1 MVENL
6 SPEERLL
13 QLIRAKGEK
22 KEQTIPAD
30 ETAVK
35 EKRRRPKIDIAE
47 ERNLLRGFALRFFDI
62 DIERLKFANRA
73 LIIAIGI
80 CIILFSAD
88 VVITQMRLE
97 RAKAR
102 LLAQKAARHSRE
114 ADSSSAAKPYEYYS
128 DVIGKKN
135 LFKSEFTSSP
145 VNIGQAAGAPEDI
158 VSSLNLIG
166 FVSGE
171 KRQAIIEDKKSGKTY
186 FLYKG
191 DNLSGYEV
199 IDVLEDK
206 VILEGG
212 GRTLELR
219 M

>member
-1 MVENL
+1 MAENL

-13 QLIRAKGEK
+13 RLIRAKGGK
-22 KEQTIPAD
+22 KEQAIPAD
-30 ETAVK
+30 ETAAK

-73 LIIAIGI
+73 LIIAIGVG
-80 CIILFSAD
+80 IILFSAD
-88 VVITQMRLE
+88 IVITQMRLE

-102 LLAQKAARHSRE
+102 LHAHKMARHPRD
-114 ADSSSAAKPYEYYS
+114 ADSSSAAKPYEYYA

-135 LFKSEFTSSP
+135 LFRSEFTSSP

-158 VSSLNLIG
+158 ASNLNLIG
-166 FVSGE
+166 FISGE

-191 DNLSGYEV
+191 DNLSGCDV

-206 VILEGG
+206 VILEYA
-212 GRTLELR
+212 GRTVELR